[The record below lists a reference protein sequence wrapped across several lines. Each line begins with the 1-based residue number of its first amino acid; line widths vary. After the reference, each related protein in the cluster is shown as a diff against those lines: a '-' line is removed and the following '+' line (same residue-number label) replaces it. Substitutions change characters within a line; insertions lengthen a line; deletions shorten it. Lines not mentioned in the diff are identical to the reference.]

1 LHPQAPQTVIYGGSD
16 MDSSPRRAALHAA
29 RIAPH
34 QAPRQASRHGLH
46 RLALLSAVALAALG
60 GCGRHEGAATG
71 AAATSPQRVMVVGSS
86 TVAPLMGEIAKA
98 YEQAHPGVRIEVQA
112 GGSSRG
118 VLDVRNGAAQLGMV
132 SRELKADEQDLG
144 RALIARDGIG
154 MIVHQSNPIARL
166 TKAQVV
172 AIYTGQV
179 RNWRQLGGADLPIT
193 VVSKA
198 EGRSTLDIFSQYVGV
213 PYRNIQASVVIGDNQ
228 QGIQTVAGSAASIG
242 YVSIGSAEYEAR
254 HGAAIRL
261 VPLDEQDPT
270 SAAVASGEYAISR
283 ELNLVYKPPL
293 SAPLQAFVQFAQS
306 QQAAEL
312 VRQQYFVPVAH

>member
-1 LHPQAPQTVIYGGSD
+1 
-16 MDSSPRRAALHAA
+16 MDSSSRKAAFHAA
-29 RIAPH
+29 RIAPR
-34 QAPRQASRHGLH
+34 QAARKASRHGVH
-46 RLALLSAVALAALG
+46 RLALLGALALAALA
-60 GCGRHEGAATG
+60 GCGRQEGAATG
-71 AAATSPQRVMVVGSS
+71 ATAAPQQQLRVMVVGAS
-86 TVAPLMGEIAKA
+86 TIAPLIGEIAKA
-98 YEQAHPGVRIEVQA
+98 YEQAHPGARIEVQA

-154 MIVHQSNPIARL
+154 MIVHKSNPIARL
-166 TKAQVV
+166 SKAQVV

-179 RNWRQLGGADLPIT
+179 RNWQQLGGADLPIT

-198 EGRSTLDIFSQYVGV
+198 EGRSTLEIFSQYFCV
-213 PYRNIQASVVIGDNQ
+213 PYKNIQASVVIGDNQ
-228 QGIQTVAGSAASIG
+228 QGIQTVAGSAATIG
-242 YVSIGSAEYEAR
+242 YVSIGSAEYEAQ

-261 VPLDEQDPT
+261 VPLDDQDPT

-306 QQAAEL
+306 NQAAEL
-312 VRQQYFVPVAH
+312 VRQQYFVPVSH